1 MNWRRRGCWLRTMV
15 NRVQMLVNLC
25 RVGCRLESN
34 LFIQCSRDLNPI
46 SFPCACSEFLQNGAC
61 QFFCLIPF
69 PRLLHRRFVF
79 QCTRAHRI
87 HPMSAVRPLRRL
99 SVALGLTKA
108 YNPEDCPPNDLRT
121 HSAITA
127 DLSDFLVASKASYLK
142 DPSAGD
148 WTVVMGNEAG
158 GTSPSSSF

>member
-1 MNWRRRGCWLRTMV
+1 
-15 NRVQMLVNLC
+15 
-25 RVGCRLESN
+25 
-34 LFIQCSRDLNPI
+34 
-46 SFPCACSEFLQNGAC
+46 
-61 QFFCLIPF
+61 
-69 PRLLHRRFVF
+69 
-79 QCTRAHRI
+79 
-87 HPMSAVRPLRRL
+87 MSAVRPLRRL

-158 GTSPSSSF
+158 GKSFSSLMITRLETDGRM

>member
-1 MNWRRRGCWLRTMV
+1 MANREQMV
-15 NRVQMLVNLC
+15 VNLC
-25 RVGCRLESN
+25 HVGCHLESN
-34 LFIQCSRDLNPI
+34 LYNVHVMTLVVPVLAMMIPLPHSLLYKALCI
-46 SFPCACSEFLQNGAC
+46 SVHTSA
-61 QFFCLIPF
+61 
-69 PRLLHRRFVF
+69 
-79 QCTRAHRI
+79 
-87 HPMSAVRPLRRL
+87 PMAAVSRPLRRL

-108 YNPEDCPPNDLRT
+108 YYPEDCPPNDRRT

-158 GTSPSSSF
+158 GTSLLFLSRTRLETDGLV

>member
-1 MNWRRRGCWLRTMV
+1 
-15 NRVQMLVNLC
+15 
-25 RVGCRLESN
+25 
-34 LFIQCSRDLNPI
+34 
-46 SFPCACSEFLQNGAC
+46 
-61 QFFCLIPF
+61 
-69 PRLLHRRFVF
+69 
-79 QCTRAHRI
+79 
-87 HPMSAVRPLRRL
+87 MSAVRPLRRL

-142 DPSAGD
+142 DPNAGD

-158 GTSPSSSF
+158 GTSLFLSFTRLETDGYM